1 MADTA
6 HPLLPPGVPL
16 LHLPRPGGGEDV
28 QVGGADSRD
37 GLRVSPG
44 PAGLT
49 SLLRGLDGRRTQ
61 RAVVAEAAE
70 DGHDPAAVSA
80 LLDGLRSTG
89 LLVDLDPA
97 DLLAADA
104 GPAAQA
110 RTRSELP
117 TATAPAAGARWRAR
131 RAATVVVD
139 GATRVGV
146 PLAAVLAASGVGRVS
161 VRDDGVTAAGD
172 AVVGGLGAEDEGRP
186 RTVAAADAVRRA
198 SPLTDLRPVPPGRAP
213 DLVVLTRPWAACDPL
228 AADLQRRGVRHLVAT
243 VRGETGVVGPLVV
256 PGATGCLRCADL
268 HRRDAD
274 PRWPALAAQLAAGP
288 AAPGGAT
295 VTCLATAV
303 TAAVQVLAL
312 VDGSGAPATLG
323 TTVELRPP
331 DLLPRTRRWPAHPA
345 CGCVPGIDGVARP
358 PASGG
363 SADRGTMGPQC
374 ASGPGP
380 GQVPPRPGPTG
391 ASEEDT
397 RERACERTQE
407 HADEEHPAGR
417 RRPGGD
423 HVSELASSRTDTAA
437 PRARTTSAGEE
448 DA

>member
-16 LHLPRPGGGEDV
+16 LRLAGADGSEDL
-28 QVGGADSRD
+28 QVGGADSAD
-37 GLRVSPG
+37 
-44 PAGLT
+44 
-49 SLLRGLDGRRTQ
+49 
-61 RAVVAEAAE
+61 
-70 DGHDPAAVSA
+70 
-80 LLDGLRSTG
+80 G

-97 DLLAADA
+97 DLLASDA
-104 GPAAQA
+104 GPAAAA
-110 RTRSELP
+110 RTRTELP
-117 TATAPAAGARWRAR
+117 TATGRASGSRWRTR

-186 RTVAAADAVRRA
+186 RALAAADAVRRA
-198 SPLTDLRPVPPGRAP
+198 SPLTDLRPVPTGGAA
-213 DLVVLTRPWAACDPL
+213 DLVVLTRPWAASDPL

-274 PRWPALAAQLAAGP
+274 PRWPALAAQLTAGEAP
-288 AAPGGAT
+288 PGGAT

-303 TAAVQVLAL
+303 TAAVQVLVML
-312 VDGSGAPATLG
+312 DGVGAPATLG

-331 DLLPRTRRWPAHPA
+331 DLLPRTRRWPAHPD
-345 CGCVPGIDGVARP
+345 CGCVSGV
-358 PASGG
+358 GE
-363 SADRGTMGPQC
+363 
-374 ASGPGP
+374 
-380 GQVPPRPGPTG
+380 G
-391 ASEEDT
+391 A
-397 RERACERTQE
+397 
-407 HADEEHPAGR
+407 
-417 RRPGGD
+417 
-423 HVSELASSRTDTAA
+423 
-437 PRARTTSAGEE
+437 
-448 DA
+448 